1 MFFVTFKVIKG
12 FVMINIVIFFKAF
25 YVKPALPF
33 GNVISEFSSA
43 LKCFGTYLAMGYFPC
58 QKIIMT

>member
-1 MFFVTFKVIKG
+1 
-12 FVMINIVIFFKAF
+12 MINIVIFFKAF